1 MFSRHTSHNVHIT
14 SASSHLENEV
24 FLQDLRGFMT
34 HVIVSSLSYVYTG
47 LYGFTP
53 YMIYVFHKRLRR
65 YWASKFSLIQ
75 CRHVH
80 SVVAVYS
87 SRRAVLEEDL
97 QCSLH
102 VFATIISSYVM
113 YFSCYVYTLDTH
125 VTHACPEFKSK
136 SIEEVYNTSKSK
148 FSSRV
153 CNKRQHTLLHQTL
166 DRPAG
171 VTAVASDLS
180 NSYVI
185 LSRYKSIFSSAIL
198 MSMLFYH
205 GYF

>member
-1 MFSRHTSHNVHIT
+1 MFIQLLLSIPHGERFSRKIFHV
-14 SASSHLENEV
+14 ACMYLLPSS
-24 FLQDLRGFMT
+24 
-34 HVIVSSLSYVYTG
+34 
-47 LYGFTP
+47 
-53 YMIYVFHKRLRR
+53 
-65 YWASKFSLIQ
+65 
-75 CRHVH
+75 
-80 SVVAVYS
+80 
-87 SRRAVLEEDL
+87 
-97 QCSLH
+97 
-102 VFATIISSYVM
+102 SSYVM